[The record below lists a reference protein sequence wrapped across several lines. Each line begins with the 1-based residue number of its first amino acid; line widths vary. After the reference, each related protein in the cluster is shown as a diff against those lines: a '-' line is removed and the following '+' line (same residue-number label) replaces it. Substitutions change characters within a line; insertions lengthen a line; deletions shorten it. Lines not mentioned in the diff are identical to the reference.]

1 MTGSEY
7 RRALVLSLIAG
18 SLLTSIFPAPAH
30 AAVNPVPVLAIRLD
44 SANQNARVT
53 ESAPGIV
60 TFTGQ
65 VSIDKLPVDRCIVTL
80 HSSTDL
86 GWVSQVSPTTTV
98 FTNTTPQ
105 AFSCTVIVPQGTAN
119 SQYGNL
125 VVSGLAVAGG
135 LQSVANSTGIIAVDP
150 FFRCN
155 LSSDSPYCEIS
166 PGDQAFFTLRLNNT
180 GNAVDSFELEIVN
193 LRDLCQKRWTVVFS
207 AGTLPKVEPAEYKPF
222 RVTAQSPREETL
234 WTSEPTVIVVKT
246 TSQNAKDFQ
255 QVVSTTFQLTVYV
268 RGTYLPYLDASVLIL
283 VLAVGAVYW
292 TVRLAR
298 RR

>member
-1 MTGSEY
+1 MEMAGWSGRSLTFV
-7 RRALVLSLIAG
+7 VLILI
-18 SLLTSIFPAPAH
+18 SILIPASAR
-30 AAVNPVPVLAIRLD
+30 AAVNPVPVLSVKFD

-65 VSIDKLPVDRCIVTL
+65 LSIDKLPVDRCIVTL
-80 HSSTDL
+80 NSSTDI
-86 GWVSQVSPTTTV
+86 GWASQVSPTTTV
-98 FTNTTPQ
+98 FTSTTPQ
-105 AFSCTVIVPQGTAN
+105 SFSCTVIVPAGTAN

-135 LQSVANSTGIIAVDP
+135 YQSTAVTKGIIAVDP

-193 LRDLCQKRWTVVFS
+193 LLDLCQKRWTVVFS

-255 QVVSTTFQLTVYV
+255 LVVSTTFQLTVYV

-283 VLAVGAVYW
+283 VLALGAVYW
-292 TVRLAR
+292 TDRLAR